1 MTLPK
6 LAVKRPVSVLMCVL
20 CLLVFGVSSIFG
32 MEMEST
38 PEMSMPVF
46 MVMTRYSGA
55 SPRRSTPSSPT

>member
-1 MTLPK
+1 MTFPK

-38 PEMSMPVF
+38 PEMSMPIF
-46 MVMTRYSGA
+46 MVRTG
-55 SPRRSTPSSPT
+55 